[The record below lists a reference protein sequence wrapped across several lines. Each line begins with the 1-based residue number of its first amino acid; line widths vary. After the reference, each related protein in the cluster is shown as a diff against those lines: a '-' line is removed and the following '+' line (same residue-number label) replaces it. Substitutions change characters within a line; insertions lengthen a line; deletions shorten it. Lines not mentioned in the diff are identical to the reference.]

1 MLSLVLAEKIF
12 SLFLIMG
19 MGFALVRSGLMKSKD
34 SWGLSI
40 ASLYVISPCMIITA
54 FQVDLTEE
62 VQQGFLLAM
71 AAALAVELLY
81 MFLGWAFG
89 KVLHLD
95 AVEKASAVYSNCG
108 NLVIPLVLMMFGQ
121 DMVIYCTAYMVF
133 QTFFL
138 WSHGKSLIMGS
149 KKIDWRRILLGV
161 NMIGVYVGL
170 LLFITGWRLPGP
182 IYSAVSSVGEMIGP
196 AAMLITGMLMG
207 GMDFKEFRSYKRLP
221 IPVLLRLVVFPL
233 VALVFL
239 KFSGIASLASNGE
252 MVLLI
257 TLLAAA
263 APSASN
269 INQMAQIYDRDAGY
283 ASSINVMT
291 ILCCIVTM
299 PIMVALYQL

>member
-1 MLSLVLAEKIF
+1 
-12 SLFLIMG
+12 MG
-19 MGFALVRSGLMKSKD
+19 MGFALVRSGLMKSRD

-54 FQVDLTEE
+54 FQVDMTQE
-62 VQQGFLLAM
+62 VQQGFLLALG
-71 AAALAVELLY
+71 AALVVQLLY
-81 MFLGWAFG
+81 MLLGWAFG
-89 KVLHLD
+89 KLLHLD
-95 AVEKASAVYSNCG
+95 AIEKASAIYSNCG
-108 NLVIPLVLMMFGQ
+108 NLIIPLVLMMLGQ

-138 WSHGKSLIMGS
+138 WSHGKNLIMGS
-149 KKIDWRRILLGV
+149 GKTDWRRILLGV

-170 LLFITGWRLPGP
+170 VLFITGWRLPGP
-182 IYSAVSSVGEMIGP
+182 VYNAASSVGQMIGP

-221 IPVLLRLVVFPL
+221 IPVILRLVVFPL
-233 VALVFL
+233 AALALL
-239 KFSGIASLASNGE
+239 KFSNIAALAPNGE

-283 ASSINVMT
+283 ASSINVVT

-299 PIMVALYQL
+299 PLLVALYQL